1 MRPAQRA
8 TAPEMSSVA
17 AVPDSG
23 LPWWLAAA
31 GALVVVVAGFGPV
44 RGGPCP
50 RAEILR
56 PNDAGDQVVL
66 SAVDSA
72 GPATTNADA
81 TWIVRAGPANCSC
94 LTFESAD
101 QPSRFLRHYAF
112 RLRLNADD
120 ALADP
125 DRARAGDFLD
135 VGTLDSP
142 GGRRARSPTV
152 RVDRRRH
159 RRAAVVRYR

>member
-1 MRPAQRA
+1 MTGETGAARHG
-8 TAPEMSSVA
+8 TGVSSVA
-17 AVPDSG
+17 AVSDSG

-72 GPATTNADA
+72 GPATTNAEA
-81 TWIVRAGPANCSC
+81 TWIVRAGLANCSC

-125 DRARAGDFLD
+125 DRARAGD
-135 VGTLDSP
+135 SP